1 MLPIEK
7 IAEECAGF
15 GINLDN
21 LAKERLDRYASLLLE
36 WSQKMNLTAI
46 TQPEEIAEKHFL
58 DCLYLFKF
66 CRVEQQAKWI
76 DVGTGAG
83 FPGIVLK
90 IARPDIQLTLLD
102 GLNKRLLFLQE
113 VLAELGLSA
122 ERLHLRAEE
131 GGRQPELREA
141 FDYATARAV
150 ARLPALAEYCM
161 PFVRCGGHFLCMKG
175 PAAEEELMEAE
186 KAISLLGGEPG
197 GMYPY
202 QLPGGDA
209 RTIIDVK
216 KISHTPAKY
225 PRQGVKITKK
235 PL

>member
-36 WSQKMNLTAI
+36 WNQKMNLTAI

-90 IARPDIQLTLLD
+90 NSPPGYTAYAAGRVEQTAFVFA
-102 GLNKRLLFLQE
+102 GGF
-113 VLAELGLSA
+113 G
-122 ERLHLRAEE
+122 RAGIVCGKAASPRR
-131 GGRQPELREA
+131 GGR
-141 FDYATARAV
+141 
-150 ARLPALAEYCM
+150 
-161 PFVRCGGHFLCMKG
+161 
-175 PAAEEELMEAE
+175 
-186 KAISLLGGEPG
+186 
-197 GMYPY
+197 
-202 QLPGGDA
+202 
-209 RTIIDVK
+209 
-216 KISHTPAKY
+216 
-225 PRQGVKITKK
+225 
-235 PL
+235 

>member
-36 WSQKMNLTAI
+36 WNQKMNLTAI

-102 GLNKRLLFLQE
+102 GLNKRLLFL
-113 VLAELGLSA
+113 AGGFG
-122 ERLHLRAEE
+122 RAGIVCGKAASPRR
-131 GGRQPELREA
+131 GGR
-141 FDYATARAV
+141 
-150 ARLPALAEYCM
+150 
-161 PFVRCGGHFLCMKG
+161 
-175 PAAEEELMEAE
+175 
-186 KAISLLGGEPG
+186 
-197 GMYPY
+197 
-202 QLPGGDA
+202 
-209 RTIIDVK
+209 
-216 KISHTPAKY
+216 
-225 PRQGVKITKK
+225 
-235 PL
+235 